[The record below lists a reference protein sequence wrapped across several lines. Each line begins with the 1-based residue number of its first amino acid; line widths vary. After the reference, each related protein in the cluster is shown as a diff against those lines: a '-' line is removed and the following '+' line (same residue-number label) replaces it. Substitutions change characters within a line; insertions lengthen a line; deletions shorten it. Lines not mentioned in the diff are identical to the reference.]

1 MLAQGVW
8 RLARIVEVMGSGV
21 RHAAAVIEPYALTFT
36 DESDAVK
43 ARLAQVK
50 KATRCARL

>member
-1 MLAQGVW
+1 M
-8 RLARIVEVMGSGV
+8 ARIVEVMGSGV

-36 DESDAVK
+36 EESDAVK